1 MFSIHSEMSSLRR
14 DSWSFNLFRA
24 QGKYQIVIVIP
35 FEIKHSQFFFAI
47 FVIFYFFFASLTPF
61 SLGKSESPCR
71 PSECELQLFF
81 STEKG
86 LKFQCCRQ
94 EIQFFYIPLPL
105 LACSDLVVFFFSLL
119 HYPIIGSFG
128 LQRNLWRLVQKG
140 YPIANLQILN
150 PLKEFIFL
158 LSIQNYVSQL

>member
-1 MFSIHSEMSSLRR
+1 MFSIHSELSSLRR

-47 FVIFYFFFASLTPF
+47 FVIFYFFFALLTPF

-94 EIQFFYIPLPL
+94 EIQFFYN
-105 LACSDLVVFFFSLL
+105 
-119 HYPIIGSFG
+119 HYLF
-128 LQRNLWRLVQKG
+128 WHV
-140 YPIANLQILN
+140 QILLMSFSFRCHTT
-150 PLKEFIFL
+150 PSLGASVYSETCSGWFRRDI
-158 LSIQNYVSQL
+158 SSQISKF